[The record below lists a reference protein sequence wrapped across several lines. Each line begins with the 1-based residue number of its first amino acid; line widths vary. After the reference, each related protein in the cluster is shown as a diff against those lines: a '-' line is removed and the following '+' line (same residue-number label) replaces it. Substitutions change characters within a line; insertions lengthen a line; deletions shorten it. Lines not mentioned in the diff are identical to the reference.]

1 MIKMYRKLDER
12 LVRSRGFLS
21 RLYYTLFG
29 QKWYRWEHRV
39 QEWLIRFFL
48 LHCLSRFELQKMQV
62 DIRVGWLPVLTF
74 LNIIIEKFD
83 GSEFKKSKIKISA
96 G

>member
-1 MIKMYRKLDER
+1 
-12 LVRSRGFLS
+12 
-21 RLYYTLFG
+21 
-29 QKWYRWEHRV
+29 
-39 QEWLIRFFL
+39 
-48 LHCLSRFELQKMQV
+48 MQV